1 MWRIYR
7 FNVYF
12 RYRQNK
18 TDAHELERKGQK
30 IRKFEIYTFL
40 DDSANI
46 GKLISD
52 QDTNACNYIDA
63 EMVSMSA

>member
-1 MWRIYR
+1 MSIVRH
-7 FNVYF
+7 
-12 RYRQNK
+12 RQKK

-46 GKLISD
+46 GAHYEEVVITEED
-52 QDTNACNYIDA
+52 QPYGVIR
-63 EMVSMSA
+63 E

>member
-12 RYRQNK
+12 RHRQKK
-18 TDAHELERKGQK
+18 TDAHELERKGK
-30 IRKFEIYTFL
+30 KFREFENYTFS

-52 QDTNACNYIDA
+52 QDTHACSYFDA
-63 EMVSMSA
+63 EMVSISA